1 MFMCFDLRDVF
12 REVIVTAAEI
22 FVVILTLT
30 FFGSAFALAAHSR
43 RQASR
48 AEVPIARPSV
58 SSESIS
64 ESVPS
69 INERVAASL
78 STLRFR

>member
-1 MFMCFDLRDVF
+1 LLMFMCFDLRDVF

-48 AEVPIARPSV
+48 AEVPSASERLDPPARLEGP
-58 SSESIS
+58 
-64 ESVPS
+64 
-69 INERVAASL
+69 
-78 STLRFR
+78 